1 MCSLHIWRN
10 QSSFQCMISMCC
22 RSLWKQDILIIYQLS
37 FFFFFTLKSCPWALL
52 CSLPLFHILQQIY
65 IIDKKILF
73 SEFNLH
79 ICWKLHILVRGYFWW
94 FFFCNSKNFTHL
106 RIIMIISW
114 KKTHFINNLLAFNF
128 FLPNSTCY
136 FFSSIANSIIV

>member
-1 MCSLHIWRN
+1 MCVVYIYGGISHHFNAWFRCVVVVYGNKIFW
-10 QSSFQCMISMCC
+10 SFISFLF
-22 RSLWKQDILIIYQLS
+22 S
-37 FFFFFTLKSCPWALL
+37 FFFTLKSCPWALL

-79 ICWKLHILVRGYFWW
+79 ICWKVHILVRGYFWW

-128 FLPNSTCY
+128 FCQTQHVI
-136 FFSSIANSIIV
+136 FFHQSQTQ